1 MLSISCKIKNIFMLL
16 PWLLISLLL
25 SQGLF
30 VGLVM
35 CLEVNGH
42 IRLEIAH
49 ENCPY
54 TPLSLDH
61 PSPCLDLPFTTLQ
74 VGLDSNPLI
83 SALKPPLQVK
93 ASQYAACFVHPTIPA
108 DSTPADVFPHLRRAG
123 DTSISGLHTV
133 VLLI

>member
-1 MLSISCKIKNIFMLL
+1 MPSISRKIKIVFMLL
-16 PWLLISLLL
+16 PCLLISLLL

-30 VGLVM
+30 AGLVM

-54 TPLSLDH
+54 APLSGDH
-61 PSPCLDLPFTTLQ
+61 PSPCLDLPFTPLQ
-74 VGLDSNPLI
+74 VGLENNSVI
-83 SALKPPLQVK
+83 SAPKLSLQVK
-93 ASQYAACFVHPTIPA
+93 ASQYAACFVHPTISA
-108 DSTPADVFPHLRRAG
+108 DSTPADVFPHFSPAG

-133 VLLI
+133 VLVI

>member
-1 MLSISCKIKNIFMLL
+1 MPSISCKIRSIFILL
-16 PWLLISLLL
+16 PCLLISLLL

-30 VGLVM
+30 AGLVM

-54 TPLSLDH
+54 TPLSGDH
-61 PSPCLDLPFTTLQ
+61 PSPCLDLPFAPLQ
-74 VGLDSNPLI
+74 VGLDSNSLI
-83 SALKPPLQVK
+83 SAPKPPLQVK
-93 ASQYAACFVHPTIPA
+93 ASQYAACFVHPTISA
-108 DSTPADVFPHLRRAG
+108 DSTPADVFPHFRPAG

-133 VLLI
+133 VLVI